1 MTMQV
6 SLSTTQGLER
16 RLEVQVPPEAFLGAI
31 ESRLRDIARN
41 ARLKGFRPGKAP
53 LPVVR
58 AQFGPQVREEVLG
71 ELMQSSFSEAVS
83 QQQLRPATN
92 PRIDNVVA
100 ANETGLSFV
109 ATFEVLPEV
118 RIKPLEQ
125 IVIEKPQAEITE
137 ADLEAMIDSMR
148 RQQPVFTPIE
158 RAAEPNDRVTVDF
171 VGTLDGV
178 AFEGGSG
185 TDIPFVVG
193 AGRMLAAFEEGV
205 KGLKAGES
213 RNTEVPFPADY
224 GSANLAGKTAQ
235 FAITV
240 KKVEAQSLPEVNDEF
255 VSLFGVK
262 EGGVEAFRKEVRA
275 SMEREMEQAVR
286 TQLRRQVM
294 DALYRDNALELPRSL
309 LEETIQ
315 ELQLEMARR
324 MGVRDA
330 SQLPPRDPFEEPAR
344 RRVTLGLLMAE
355 LIKAQNIQLDRARVQ
370 SQLAEIVAAYPNA
383 EEMRR
388 QYLQSPDAMRQ
399 IENQVREDQVIDWL
413 LGQVKQVTK
422 ASSFKELTRFGSEAS
437 TS

>member
-1 MTMQV
+1 M
-6 SLSTTQGLER
+6 L
-16 RLEVQVPPEAFLGAI
+16 
-31 ESRLRDIARN
+31 
-41 ARLKGFRPGKAP
+41 FR
-53 LPVVR
+53 
-58 AQFGPQVREEVLG
+58 
-71 ELMQSSFSEAVS
+71 S
-83 QQQLRPATN
+83 
-92 PRIDNVVA
+92 
-100 ANETGLSFV
+100 
-109 ATFEVLPEV
+109 
-118 RIKPLEQ
+118 LEQ
-125 IVIEKPQAEITE
+125 IVIEKPEAAITD

-158 RAAEPNDRVTVDF
+158 RAAGPNDRVTVDF

-224 GSANLAGKTAQ
+224 GSASLAGKTAQ

-294 DALYRDNALELPRSL
+294 DALYRDNTLELPRSL
-309 LEETIQ
+309 VEETIQ

-422 ASSFKELTRFGSEAS
+422 PSSFKELTRFGSEAS

>member
-1 MTMQV
+1 MQV

-16 RLEVQVPPEAFLGAI
+16 RLQVQVPAERFLGAI

-58 AQFGPQVREEVLG
+58 AQFGPQVREEILG

-118 RIKPLEQ
+118 RIKPLDQ
-125 IVIEKPQAEITE
+125 IVVERPEAEIND

-148 RQQPVFTPIE
+148 RQQPLFTPVE

-171 VGTLDGV
+171 AGTLDGV
-178 AFEGGSG
+178 AFEGGNGS
-185 TDIPFVVG
+185 DIPFVVG

-205 KGLKAGES
+205 KGLKAGDS
-213 RNTEVPFPADY
+213 RGCDVPFPADY
-224 GSANLAGKTAQ
+224 GNANLAGKTAQ

-262 EGGVEAFRKEVRA
+262 DGGVEAFRTEVRA
-275 SMEREMEQAVR
+275 SMQREMEQAVR
-286 TQLRRQVM
+286 TQLRKQVM

-309 LEETIQ
+309 VDENIQ

-324 MGVRDA
+324 MGVRDV

-370 SQLAEIVAAYPNA
+370 SQLAQIVASYPNA

-413 LGQVKQVTK
+413 LGQVQQVTK
-422 ASSFKELTRFGSEAS
+422 ASSFKELTRFASEAS
-437 TS
+437 AS

>member
-1 MTMQV
+1 MQV

-16 RLEVQVPPEAFLGAI
+16 RLEVQLPPERFLGAI

-58 AQFGPQVREEVLG
+58 AQFGPQVREEILG

-118 RIKPLEQ
+118 KIKPLEQ
-125 IVIEKPQAEITE
+125 IVVEKPEAEITD

-240 KKVEAQSLPEVNDEF
+240 KKVEAQSLPEVSDQF

-294 DALYRDNALELPRSL
+294 DALYRDNTLELPRSL
-309 LEETIQ
+309 VEETIQ

-355 LIKAQNIQLDRARVQ
+355 LVKAQNIQLDRARVQ

-413 LGQVKQVTK
+413 LGQVQQVAK

>member
-1 MTMQV
+1 MQV

-16 RLEVQVPPEAFLGAI
+16 RLEVQVPPERFLGAI
-31 ESRLRDIARN
+31 ESRLREIARN

-58 AQFGPQVREEVLG
+58 AQFGPQVRDEVLG
-71 ELMQSSFSEAVS
+71 ELMKSSFSEAVS

-118 RIKPLEQ
+118 RIRPLEQ
-125 IVIEKPQAEITE
+125 IVIEKPEAAITD

-148 RQQPVFTPIE
+148 RQQPVFTPVE

-171 VGTLDGV
+171 AGTLDGA

-193 AGRMLAAFEEGV
+193 AGRMLAAFEESV

-213 RNTEVPFPADY
+213 RSTDVPFPADY
-224 GSANLAGKTAQ
+224 GSVNLAGKTAQ

-240 KKVEAQSLPEVNDEF
+240 KQVEAQSLPEVNDEF

-262 EGGVEAFRKEVRA
+262 EGGVAAFRKEVLA
-275 SMEREMEQAVR
+275 SMEREMAQAVR
-286 TQLRRQVM
+286 TQVRRQVM
-294 DALYRDNALELPRSL
+294 DALYRDHALELPRSL
-309 LEETIQ
+309 VDETIQ

-399 IENQVREDQVIDWL
+399 IENQVREDQVVDWL

-437 TS
+437 AS

>member
-1 MTMQV
+1 MQV

-125 IVIEKPQAEITE
+125 IVIEKPEAKITE

-286 TQLRRQVM
+286 TQLRKQVM
-294 DALYRDNALELPRSL
+294 DALYRNNALELPRSL
-309 LEETIQ
+309 VEETIQ

-422 ASSFKELTRFGSEAS
+422 PSSFKELTRFGSEAS

>member
-1 MTMQV
+1 MQV

-16 RLEVQVPPEAFLGAI
+16 RLQVQLPPERFLGAI

-58 AQFGPQVREEVLG
+58 AQFGPQVREEILG

-118 RIKPLEQ
+118 KIKPLDQ
-125 IVIEKPQAEITE
+125 IVIEKPEAGITD

-148 RQQPVFTPIE
+148 RQQPVFTPVE

-185 TDIPFVVG
+185 SDIPFVVG

-205 KGLKAGES
+205 KGLKAGAS
-213 RNTEVPFPADY
+213 RHTDVPFPADY
-224 GSANLAGKTAQ
+224 GSASLAGKTAQ

-240 KKVEAQSLPEVNDEF
+240 KKVEAQSLPEVTDEF

-262 EGGVEAFRKEVRA
+262 EGGVEAFRTEVRA
-275 SMEREMEQAVR
+275 SMEREMGQAVR
-286 TQLRRQVM
+286 TQLRKQVM

-309 LEETIQ
+309 VEENIQ

-330 SQLPPRDPFEEPAR
+330 RALPPRDPFEEPAR

-355 LIKAQNIQLDRARVQ
+355 MIKAQNIQVDRARVQ
-370 SQLAEIVAAYPNA
+370 SQLAEIVASYPNA

-422 ASSFKELTRFGSEAS
+422 ASTFKELTRFGAEAS
-437 TS
+437 AS

>member
-1 MTMQV
+1 MQV

-16 RLEVQVPPEAFLGAI
+16 RLEVQVPPDAFLGAI

-109 ATFEVLPEV
+109 ATFEVLPEI

-125 IVIEKPQAEITE
+125 IVVEKPEAEITD
-137 ADLEAMIDSMR
+137 ADLQAMIDSMR
-148 RQQPVFTPIE
+148 RQQPVFTPVE

-205 KGLKAGES
+205 KGLNAGES

-240 KKVEAQSLPEVNDEF
+240 KEVEAQSLPEVNDEF

-262 EGGVEAFRKEVRA
+262 EGGVDAFRKEVRA

-294 DALYRDNALELPRSL
+294 DALYRENALELPRSL
-309 LEETIQ
+309 VEETIQ

-324 MGVRDA
+324 MGVREA

-344 RRVTLGLLMAE
+344 RRVALGLLMAE

-399 IENQVREDQVIDWL
+399 IENQVREDQVVDWL

>member
-1 MTMQV
+1 MQV

-16 RLEVQVPPEAFLGAI
+16 RLEVQVPPERFVGAI

-125 IVIEKPQAEITE
+125 IVVEKPEAEITE
-137 ADLEAMIDSMR
+137 PDLEAMIDSMR

-275 SMEREMEQAVR
+275 SMEREMDQAVR
-286 TQLRRQVM
+286 TQLRKQVM

-309 LEETIQ
+309 VEETIQ

>member
-1 MTMQV
+1 MQV

-16 RLEVQVPPEAFLGAI
+16 RLEVQLPPERFVGAI

-58 AQFGPQVREEVLG
+58 AQFGPQVREEILS
-71 ELMQSSFSEAVS
+71 ELMQASFSEAVS

-100 ANETGLSFV
+100 ANETGLSYV
-109 ATFEVLPEV
+109 AVFEVLPEV

-125 IVIEKPQAEITE
+125 IVIEKPEAEITE

-148 RQQPVFTPIE
+148 RQQPLFTPVE

-240 KKVEAQSLPEVNDEF
+240 KKVEAQSLPEVTDEF

-262 EGGVEAFRKEVRA
+262 EGGVEAFRREVRA

-286 TQLRRQVM
+286 TQLRKQVM

-309 LEETIQ
+309 VEENIQ

-355 LIKAQNIQLDRARVQ
+355 LIKAQNIQVDRARVQ

-437 TS
+437 AS

>member
-16 RLEVQVPPEAFLGAI
+16 RLEVQVPPERFLGAI

-58 AQFGPQVREEVLG
+58 AQFGPQVREEILG

-125 IVIEKPQAEITE
+125 IVIEKPEAEITE

-193 AGRMLAAFEEGV
+193 AGRMLAAFEAGV

-213 RNTEVPFPADY
+213 RNTEVQFPADY
-224 GSANLAGKTAQ
+224 GSASLAGKTAQ

-286 TQLRRQVM
+286 AQLRKQVM

-309 LEETIQ
+309 VEETIQ